1 MLVQDDEEN
10 DRLPLRITFAL
21 QFLTSSVSDSMAAR
35 IKHEV
40 FFCFAEKTTSNH
52 HRPARTSPVI
62 SITTNAC
69 GRSPETRLGGA
80 LRYWRRISNGGC
92 DTTQPGRGSGSCPI
106 SKRTHEG
113 KTLTPTTR
121 RRRGGGRIE
130 THREDAEG
138 LISHAGDGGKR
149 STCCTAP
156 AVCRCAVVVGW
167 D

>member
-1 MLVQDDEEN
+1 MSA
-10 DRLPLRITFAL
+10 LPSSSSAVHPTAR
-21 QFLTSSVSDSMAAR
+21 QHGSSVNAS
-35 IKHEV
+35 
-40 FFCFAEKTTSNH
+40 FFGRRRTIIDQPGPAHLLH
-52 HRPARTSPVI
+52 HYKN
-62 SITTNAC
+62 NAF